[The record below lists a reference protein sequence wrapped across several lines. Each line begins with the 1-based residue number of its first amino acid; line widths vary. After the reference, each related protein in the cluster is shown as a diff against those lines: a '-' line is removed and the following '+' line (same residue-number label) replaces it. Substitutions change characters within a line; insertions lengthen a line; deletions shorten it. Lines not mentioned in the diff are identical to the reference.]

1 MEEYNKEVGKR
12 IHLARTNKG
21 MTLKDLG
28 NLIDV
33 AESTAQRYE
42 KGKIKSLDIKMIKKI
57 ATALG
62 VSPSYLMGW
71 GDGVVKESSSQ
82 YYYLND
88 DVRELAQELFDNRE
102 LKLVMDAS
110 RKLSKKSLT
119 DLKNIIDSMKG
130 SEEN

>member
-1 MEEYNKEVGKR
+1 MGTLGMNIRKRREE
-12 IHLARTNKG
+12 LG
-21 MTLKDLG
+21 MTQQELADKLG
-28 NLIDV
+28 YSSK
-33 AESTAQRYE
+33 STINKIENGTNDITQS
-42 KGKIKSLDIKMIKKI
+42 KIKAFAK
-57 ATALG
+57 ALNTT
-62 VSPSYLMGW
+62 VPELMGW

-88 DVRELAQELFDNRE
+88 DVRELAQELFNNRE

>member
-1 MEEYNKEVGKR
+1 MGTLGMNIRKRREE
-12 IHLARTNKG
+12 LG
-21 MTLKDLG
+21 MTQQELADKLG
-28 NLIDV
+28 YSSK
-33 AESTAQRYE
+33 STINKIENGTNDITQS
-42 KGKIKSLDIKMIKKI
+42 KIKAFAK
-57 ATALG
+57 ALNTT
-62 VSPSYLMGW
+62 VPELMGW

-110 RKLSKKSLT
+110 RKLSKKSLI
-119 DLKNIIDSMKG
+119 DLYNIIDSMKG

>member
-71 GDGVVKESSSQ
+71 EEDNV
-82 YYYLND
+82 YYLN
-88 DVRELAQELFDNRE
+88 N
-102 LKLVMDAS
+102 DA
-110 RKLSKKSLT
+110 RVCT
-119 DLKNIIDSMKG
+119 RTI
-130 SEEN
+130 

>member
-1 MEEYNKEVGKR
+1 MGTLGMNIRKRREE
-12 IHLARTNKG
+12 LG
-21 MTLKDLG
+21 MTQQELADKLG
-28 NLIDV
+28 YSSK
-33 AESTAQRYE
+33 STINKIENGTNDITQS
-42 KGKIKSLDIKMIKKI
+42 KIKAFAK
-57 ATALG
+57 ALNTT
-62 VSPSYLMGW
+62 VPELMGW

-88 DVRELAQELFDNRE
+88 DVRELAQELFNNRE

-119 DLKNIIDSMKG
+119 DLKNIIDNMKG